1 VSFRRIRVMEGMG
14 LFRTT
19 GWFIAD
25 GQQHG
30 IVGS

>member
-14 LFRTT
+14 
-19 GWFIAD
+19 FIAD

-30 IVGS
+30 IVGSERGI

>member
-1 VSFRRIRVMEGMG
+1 MEKMG
-14 LFRTT
+14 LLRTT

-30 IVGS
+30 IVGSERGI

>member
-1 VSFRRIRVMEGMG
+1 MEGMG
-14 LFRTT
+14 LLRTT

-30 IVGS
+30 IVGSERGI